1 MQVVPIDT
9 TLGFMAKLS
18 VSIPDELL
26 DRARALDASANTSQ
40 LVQRGLEQLT
50 MRLSTSRD
58 PDYAE
63 RPADADAQLSAA
75 REALLASARTEFQR
89 GYREAL
95 EDVGNIDWRTMEN
108 LADHEFN
115 LFTVLEGW
123 RSGWDVSNGFS
134 PPEWFQI
141 FMKRFG
147 AMIDPIGFDQFS
159 FTPSR
164 PYVRGYAAALR
175 DAWATVEPGVDGAEA
190 NSEGSE

>member
-1 MQVVPIDT
+1 
-9 TLGFMAKLS
+9 MAKLS

-26 DRARALDASANTSQ
+26 DRARALDASASTSH

-50 MRLSTSRD
+50 ARLSSPRE

-63 RPADADAQLSAA
+63 RPADADAQLTAA
-75 REALLASARTEFQR
+75 RKALLASAREEFQR
-89 GYREAL
+89 GYRDAL
-95 EDVGNIDWRTMEN
+95 EDIGSIDWGVMEG
-108 LADHEFN
+108 LADDKFD
-115 LFTVLEGW
+115 LFVVLAGW
-123 RSGWDVSNGFS
+123 RRGWDVSSGFS
-134 PPEWFQI
+134 PPEWFHI

-175 DAWATVEPGVDGAEA
+175 DAWATVEPGADGTEA
-190 NSEGSE
+190 SSEQTE